1 MNQLLL
7 SPQKLTSVAIVLA
20 CVFSLASCTKTT
32 PQTETQATAPTTQQT
47 PASDL
52 KHYRLTGRVVAID
65 KPNKSLTVDGDD
77 IPGFMSAM
85 QMPYDVKDPSLM
97 DKLAPGD
104 KISADV
110 VVKGDDSW
118 LENIKVTQPAAPATK
133 PSSTLSIIRVSAA

>member
-1 MNQLLL
+1 MNNNRS
-7 SPQKLTSVAIVLA
+7 SPWKQTSLTIALA
-20 CVFSLASCTKTT
+20 CVFGLTSCNKKS
-32 PQTETQATAPTTQQT
+32 TETNTQTTQQQ
-47 PASDL
+47 PDAGV
-52 KHYRLTGRVVAID
+52 KRYQLTGRVIAVD

-97 DKLAPGD
+97 DKLSPGD

-118 LENIKVTQPAAPATK
+118 LENIKVTQPAPPTPK
-133 PSSTLSIIRVSAA
+133 PSSTLRVVRARAA